1 MRRPKAAHL
10 YYKILTIKGLAL
22 RLRKNRICIFL

>member
-1 MRRPKAAHL
+1 MRNQKAAHL
-10 YYKILTIKGLAL
+10 YFKIEILKGSAS